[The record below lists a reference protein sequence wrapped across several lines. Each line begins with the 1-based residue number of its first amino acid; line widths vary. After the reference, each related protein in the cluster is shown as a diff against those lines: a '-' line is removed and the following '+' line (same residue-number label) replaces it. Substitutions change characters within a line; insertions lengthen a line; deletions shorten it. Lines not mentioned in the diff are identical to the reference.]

1 MGALSPGGREADKHR
16 VKRLSPRLERLIA
29 AAALGVAFLFMASV
43 FVPDFIQA
51 QPLGRPGAG
60 PGSIRTDLHS
70 LGSIE
75 DDRYIV
81 HIFSGP
87 DAPLY
92 SVFDRAD
99 GTELGVLMSAELAA
113 ERFPDLPIPDMDF
126 GVGSPIMLVDP
137 DDRPY

>member
-1 MGALSPGGREADKHR
+1 M
-16 VKRLSPRLERLIA
+16 KRLSPGLERLIA

-51 QPLGRPGAG
+51 QPRERSAAG
-60 PGSIRTDLHS
+60 PGSAHTGLRS

-75 DDRYIV
+75 DDRYLV

-92 SVFDRAD
+92 SVYDRAD
-99 GTELGVLMSAELAA
+99 GTELGVLMTAELAA
-113 ERFPDLPIPDMDF
+113 DRFPDLPIPSMDF
-126 GVGSPIMLVDP
+126 GVGSPIMLADP
-137 DDRPY
+137 DVTPE

>member
-1 MGALSPGGREADKHR
+1 M
-16 VKRLSPRLERLIA
+16 KRLPPGLERLIA
-29 AAALGVAFLFMASV
+29 AVALGVAFLFMASV

-51 QPLGRPGAG
+51 QPRERPAAG
-60 PGSIRTDLHS
+60 SGNAHTGLRS

-75 DDRYIV
+75 DDRYLV

-126 GVGSPIMLVDP
+126 GVDSPIMLARP
-137 DDRPY
+137 EARPY